1 VKLFRPGDLVVLA
14 VAAALVGASWAALWQ
29 EDGPATLA
37 TVTAPGT
44 APLVLPLETDT
55 MAEVAGRLGTS
66 LIEVRDHRVRFTD
79 SPCVGRLCVHAGWLD
94 RSGQVA
100 ACLPN
105 GVVVE
110 VGGGRREFDAVT
122 F

>member
-1 VKLFRPGDLVVLA
+1 VRLLRPGDVVVLL
-14 VAAALVGASWAALWQ
+14 AAGMLVGASWAALWSGG
-29 EDGPATLA
+29 GPAEYVEISVPGATPTRLA
-37 TVTAPGT
+37 LAADTV
-44 APLVLPLETDT
+44 VEI
-55 MAEVAGRLGTS
+55 EGRLGPS
-66 LIEVRDHRVRFTD
+66 VIEVRDGRARFID
-79 SPCVGRLCVHAGWLD
+79 SPCVGRQCVHAGWLS
-94 RSGQVA
+94 RGGQVA

>member
-1 VKLFRPGDLVVLA
+1 MRLLRPGDIVVL
-14 VAAALVGASWAALWQ
+14 VAASLLVGASWAALWSGGGPA
-29 EDGPATLA
+29 EYAEISTPDGPPQRLELA
-37 TVTAPGT
+37 TDAV
-44 APLVLPLETDT
+44 VEI
-55 MAEVAGRLGTS
+55 EGRLGTS
-66 LIEVRDHRVRFTD
+66 TIEVRAGRVRFTD
-79 SPCVGRLCVHAGWLD
+79 SPCVGRQCIHAGWLS

>member
-14 VAAALVGASWAALWQ
+14 AAAALVGASWAALWQ
-29 EDGPATLA
+29 DDGPAAFA

-44 APLVLPLETDT
+44 APLVLPLETDAV
-55 MAEVAGRLGTS
+55 AEVAGRLGTS
-66 LIEVRDHRVRFTD
+66 VIEVRDHRARFTD

>member
-1 VKLFRPGDLVVLA
+1 MRPADLVVI
-14 VAAALVGASWAALWQ
+14 VAAGLLVGASWAALWSGGGAAEYAEISAPDAAPQ
-29 EDGPATLA
+29 RLA
-37 TVTAPGT
+37 LAADTVVEIT
-44 APLVLPLETDT
+44 
-55 MAEVAGRLGTS
+55 GRLGAS
-66 LIEVRDHRVRFTD
+66 IIEVRGGRVRFND
-79 SPCVGRLCVHAGWLD
+79 SPCVGRQCVHAGWLS

-110 VGGGRREFDAVT
+110 VAGGRREFDAVS

>member
-1 VKLFRPGDLVVLA
+1 MNPLRPADLVVI
-14 VAAALVGASWAALWQ
+14 VAAALLVGASWAALWSGGGAA
-29 EDGPATLA
+29 EYAE
-37 TVTAPGT
+37 VSAPGT
-44 APLVLPLETDT
+44 PPQRLALAAD
-55 MAEVAGRLGTS
+55 ARIEVAGRLGAS
-66 LIEVRDHRVRFTD
+66 HIEVRDGRVRFTD
-79 SPCVGRLCVHAGWLD
+79 SPCVGRQCVHAGWLA

-110 VGGGRREFDAVT
+110 VGGGRREFDAVS

>member
-1 VKLFRPGDLVVLA
+1 MRLLRPGDIVVL
-14 VAAALVGASWAALWQ
+14 VAASLLVGASWAALWSGG
-29 EDGPATLA
+29 GPAEYAEISTSGGPPQRLELA
-37 TVTAPGT
+37 TDAV
-44 APLVLPLETDT
+44 VEI
-55 MAEVAGRLGTS
+55 EGRLGAST
-66 LIEVRDHRVRFTD
+66 IEVRAGRVRFTD
-79 SPCVGRLCVHAGWLD
+79 SPCVGRQCIHAGWLS

>member
-1 VKLFRPGDLVVLA
+1 MRLLRPGDVVVL
-14 VAAALVGASWAALWQ
+14 VAASLLVGASWAALWSGG
-29 EDGPATLA
+29 GPAEYAEISTPDA
-37 TVTAPGT
+37 
-44 APLVLPLETDT
+44 APLRLELAADT
-55 MAEVAGRLGTS
+55 TVEIAGRLGVST
-66 LIEVRDHRVRFTD
+66 IEVRAGRVRFTD
-79 SPCVGRLCVHAGWLD
+79 SPCVGRQCVHAGWLA
-94 RSGQVA
+94 RTGQVA